1 VGVIGAHAVDSV
13 NVATRAQ
20 SSTPLQP
27 AFSPTAA
34 AMQGHKVVLINSQR
48 HQVLVVD
55 TASGRVDRLPMPGLQ
70 PPDQITVRDRLVFV
84 NASDGASALVIGS
97 GGVKTVTKYTGPPPS
112 HPKPLKFPT
121 PARTKAQ
128 PVNTPATPQ
137 PPKNPHRPGTPA
149 HPRAVAGNASATV
162 SWGAAAANG
171 GAITTY
177 KLSWTGSDGSS
188 GKKTVSGNT
197 LGTPVG
203 GLANGTSYVFTV
215 AAVNS
220 AGQGPGASAP
230 PVTPSSNVPNAPS
243 GVTATASQ
251 PDGSVSLSWSAPGK
265 GGAQVASYTITEV
278 GTGTQ
283 VESGVT
289 GTSTTLGASQGL
301 VVGTAVQFQVTAIG
315 TSGLSSTPS
324 AASNAVTPFQAPG
337 APAVT
342 NPVYATSGTSATL
355 TVSCDTTCQAGR
367 PAQTYQVTL
376 SPSGPSLPA
385 VTAASGGGATTISL
399 TGLTPNTS
407 YTASVTVTDT
417 AGVTGP
423 PDVVALTMPG
433 PPSVSNVKVS
443 GSGLTLAVT
452 ATVKDGGETT
462 TCSVSVS
469 GGASA
474 SGACGGTISVGVS
487 TYNISY
493 TVTFTATNP
502 AGSTSAT
509 GTGTS
514 GLKALAADAT
524 DAFGTCAQY
533 PVAIYKFCGGDSDVE
548 PGPTFTTSTGSVKA
562 GTVMQLSC
570 WTTGGVDHGNVP
582 AYRAGTNV
590 WVHVTNSPGPGYMS
604 ILWFPNPN
612 SVTSGLP
619 KC

>member
-1 VGVIGAHAVDSV
+1 M
-13 NVATRAQ
+13 
-20 SSTPLQP
+20 QP

-55 TASGRVDRLPMPGLQ
+55 TASGHVDRLPMPGPQ

-84 NASDGASALVIGS
+84 NASDGASALVINGS

-137 PPKNPHRPGTPA
+137 PPKNPHRPGAPA
-149 HPRAVAGNASATV
+149 HPRAVAGNASATI
-162 SWGAAAANG
+162 SWGAANANG
-171 GAITTY
+171 GAITNY
-177 KLSWTGSDGSS
+177 RLSWTGSDGSS
-188 GKKTVSGNT
+188 GQKTLSGNASRHDRRRPGQRDT
-197 LGTPVG
+197 R
-203 GLANGTSYVFTV
+203 NVFTV

-220 AGQGPGASAP
+220 ACQGPGASTP
-230 PVTPSSNVPNAPS
+230 PVTPSSNVPNVPS

-278 GTGTQ
+278 GTGAQ

-324 AASNAVTPFQAPG
+324 APSAAVTPFQAPG
-337 APAVT
+337 APTVT

-355 TVSCDTTCQAGR
+355 TVSCDTTCQEGR

-376 SPSGPSLPA
+376 SPSGPSVPA
-385 VTAASGGGATTISL
+385 VTAAPGGAATTISL

-407 YTASVTVTDT
+407 YTASVTVTDS
-417 AGVTGP
+417 AGVTGQ
-423 PDVVALTMPG
+423 PDVVSLTMPG

-452 ATVKDGGETT
+452 ATVTDGGETT
-462 TCSVSVS
+462 TCSISVS
-469 GGASA
+469 GGSSA
-474 SGACGGTISVGVS
+474 SGNCGGTISVGVS
-487 TYNISY
+487 TYNTSY

-502 AGSTSAT
+502 AGSNSAT
-509 GTGTS
+509 GSGMS
-514 GLKALAADAT
+514 GLKALTADAT
-524 DAFGTCAQY
+524 DAFGTCTQY
-533 PVAIYKFCGGDSDVE
+533 PPPTYKFCGGNSDVE
-548 PGPTFTTSTGSVKA
+548 PGPNFTTSTGSVKA
-562 GTVMQLSC
+562 GNRNVAQLLDDGRRRPRQRARLQ
-570 WTTGGVDHGNVP
+570 GGHQ
-582 AYRAGTNV
+582 RQ

-604 ILWFPNPN
+604 NPVVPQPEFGHVGPAQMLR
-612 SVTSGLP
+612 SR
-619 KC
+619 C